1 MIRPSR
7 FPVLLVLLALAGAAL
22 AAPPVASPGRF
33 TAFDTPDD
41 DGTSITLEWQLS
53 PADTGTFLDGYA
65 VYRAQGGRDSFEQI
79 SLAPRGNSVYHDNM
93 VDTKVDYYY
102 RVAAVARNG
111 QASQP
116 AEAGPLRAREQWF
129 KGGKVNALIGTVLFV
144 FLALLFI
151 DRARKGKRFI
161 RHIPGLDAVEE
172 AVGRATEMG
181 RPILYVLGLSTI
193 SDVATIAGLNI
204 LGNVAK
210 KTAEYE
216 TPLMVPTNDY
226 IVHTVATEV
235 VKQAYASIGRPDLF
249 NRDSVFYLTSD
260 QMGYAAGVSGLI
272 ARDRPATNLFMGMF
286 FAESLVMAEAGA
298 ATGAIQIAGTDA
310 INQLPFFV
318 TACDYTLMAEEF
330 YAASAYLSQDPLL
343 VGGVKGQD
351 FMKLVIVALVGLGS
365 LWALIFRSNF
375 VGNLFSIK

>member
-1 MIRPSR
+1 MIRTICA
-7 FPVLLVLLALAGAAL
+7 LALLLAVCLFPGMAKGVE
-22 AAPPVASPGRF
+22 PPGKF
-33 TAFDTPDD
+33 TVFDTPDD

-53 PADTGTFLDGYA
+53 PADTAAFLEGYA

-79 SLAPRGNSVYHDNM
+79 NLVPRGNAVYHDNP

-102 RVAAVARNG
+102 RVAAVARDG

-116 AEAGPLRAREQWF
+116 AEAGPLQAKEQWF
-129 KGGKVNALIGTVLFV
+129 KGGKVNALIGTVMFV
-144 FLALLFI
+144 FLVLLFI

-181 RPILYVLGLSTI
+181 RPILYVLGLSSI

-204 LGNVAK
+204 LGQVAR

-216 TPLMVPTNDY
+216 TPLVVPTNDY

-235 VKQAYASIGRPDLF
+235 VKQSYASMGRPDLF
-249 NRDSVFYLTSD
+249 NSDSVFYMTPD

-286 FAESLVMAEAGA
+286 YAESLVMSEAGA

-310 INQLPFFV
+310 INQLPFFI
-318 TACDYTLMAEEF
+318 TSCDYTLMAEEF

-343 VGGVKGQD
+343 VGGIKGQD
-351 FMKLVIVALVGLGS
+351 FMKLIIVALVLIGS
-365 LWALIFRSNF
+365 LWVVIFRSDSI
-375 VGNLFSIK
+375 GNLFNIK